1 MIIDFHAIQLCWRI
15 NKIVQ
20 RERGAVAYTSVH
32 AVVCYLCC
40 QSGSRFDAGV
50 RCVTYLL
57 AMGWIKA
64 T

>member
-32 AVVCYLCC
+32 T
-40 QSGSRFDAGV
+40 
-50 RCVTYLL
+50 VTYVANRAHGLML
-57 AMGWIKA
+57 VFAA
-64 T
+64 SHTH